1 MTHFNS
7 KEYAWVDLQVFLL
20 GRLIGGIRGVEYKK
34 KKAKELL
41 HAAGKRA
48 RGIQHGKRE
57 VEGTI
62 TLLQSESIALDN
74 SAKAA
79 GYDDIMDVEFD
90 IVVSYLS
97 PAGVVTTDRI
107 VQASITEIPKS
118 MKEGDLYMEIALP
131 FIAIDVE
138 DNLT

>member
-1 MTHFNS
+1 MFTFNS

-20 GRLIGGIRGVEYKK
+20 GRLVGGIRGVEYKK
-34 KKAKELL
+34 KVAKEALYG
-41 HAAGKRA
+41 AGKRA

-57 VEGTI
+57 FEGTI
-62 TLLQSESIALDN
+62 TLLQSEVIALDK

-90 IVVSYLS
+90 IVVSYV
-97 PAGVVTTDRI
+97 PKTGIITTDRI

-118 MKEGDLYMEIALP
+118 LKEGDLHMELALP
-131 FIAIDVE
+131 FIAMDVE
-138 DNLT
+138 DNLV